1 MPAALAMDTAST
13 FEPALLM
20 SPAPKPESGTATGE
34 SSTSA
39 AA

>member
-20 SPAPKPESGTATGE
+20 SPAPKPGTATGE